1 MKALFL
7 GDSVTAGWANDD
19 VSDGWPYLF
28 AARSGWEITN
38 LAVGGSLLHDPLV
51 TDQLSSSSRSI
62 LKQVPVNLSA
72 FDLVIIDSG
81 RNDVIEHGDEYTDYR
96 LTPATR
102 QVNPR
107 SLEQPKYVLQDMVA
121 QIRASGVEA
130 RVIGIT
136 PRSNGGPR
144 EDFNLPIQ
152 ARVVSMNS
160 WSSACFGSRFVSI
173 EGRLGDIRGG
183 LGNTAYYTGD
193 GLHLNALGQQ
203 SVADAVYHSLRNFGQ
218 PS

>member
-1 MKALFL
+1 MEVRAK
-7 GDSVTAGWANDD
+7 GHDR
-19 VSDGWPYLF
+19 
-28 AARSGWEITN
+28 ARSLGW
-38 LAVGGSLLHDPLV
+38 LAVAWIEFFVRHGPG
-51 TDQLSSSSRSI
+51 
-62 LKQVPVNLSA
+62 
-72 FDLVIIDSG
+72 
-81 RNDVIEHGDEYTDYR
+81 DVQGMRVEHGDEYTDYR

-107 SLEQPKYVLQDMVA
+107 SLEQPKYVLQDLVA

-136 PRSNGGPR
+136 PRSNGGAR

-203 SVADAVYHSLRNFGQ
+203 SVADAVYHSLRDFGR

>member
-1 MKALFL
+1 M
-7 GDSVTAGWANDD
+7 GDHKPGRGREPT
-19 VSDGWPYLF
+19 
-28 AARSGWEITN
+28 ARS
-38 LAVGGSLLHDPLV
+38 ASV

-62 LKQVPVNLSA
+62 PKQVPVNLSA

-107 SLEQPKYVLQDMVA
+107 SLEQPGHVLQDMVA
-121 QIRASGVEA
+121 QIRIWRRGEGHWHHAKKQRWA
-130 RVIGIT
+130 T
-136 PRSNGGPR
+136 
-144 EDFNLPIQ
+144 EDFNLLFRL
-152 ARVVSMNS
+152 AVVSMNS

-183 LGNTAYYTGD
+183 LGNTAYYTGRR
-193 GLHLNALGQQ
+193 AAPQR
-203 SVADAVYHSLRNFGQ
+203 SRPAVSGGCRL
-218 PS
+218 PLPA